1 MTEGFEEMLEER
13 MTKDLDLLR
22 CASQF
27 VRSTRETSIRKAIA
41 IVRFASLRLVMK
53 LLFFECEGPV
63 EVVLY
68 LRELYAKLLHA
79 ASKS

>member
-1 MTEGFEEMLEER
+1 MVRQEHSR
-13 MTKDLDLLR
+13 NVH
-22 CASQF
+22 SQGS
-27 VRSTRETSIRKAIA
+27 RHRPIR
-41 IVRFASLRLVMK
+41 FLRLVMK